1 MTGQPPRRP
10 VASGRHGFTL
20 VELLVVIAIIGVL
33 VGLLLPAVQQVRE
46 AGRRNSCANNLKQFG
61 LAFHNYHDAKRALPY
76 GFRLEY
82 GANFNTDLRYG
93 WGWAAYLLPHLEQN
107 NIYEALDVANSATS
121 AALTQT
127 DTRVPGAGSQLSVFL
142 CPSSEREPFTT
153 EAAMSNYVAMAGVS
167 DVKTDPTAPPTFIYA
182 RGNGDLTRPDNGSC
196 FFWNST
202 VRFKDVTDGL
212 SSTILVGERA
222 LYLAD
227 FVTGGRAKC
236 KAGKWAGVRTISS
249 VTTVNSSRS
258 NQSTRVQAVF
268 GYTGYGLN
276 TTVMRRVAGDLE
288 QTECTLGFNSNH
300 PGGVEFLFAD
310 GSVRFLQ
317 DSIDCNPI
325 TGLVPDSTFEYLA
338 VRNDG
343 QSASY

>member
-1 MTGQPPRRP
+1 
-10 VASGRHGFTL
+10 
-20 VELLVVIAIIGVL
+20 VVIAIIGVL
-33 VGLLLPAVQQVRE
+33 VGLLLPAVQQARE
-46 AGRRNSCANNLKQFG
+46 AGRRSSCANNLKQFG
-61 LAFHNYHDAKRALPY
+61 VAFHNYHDAKRSLPF
-76 GFRLEY
+76 GFRLEW
-82 GANFNTDLRYG
+82 GADFNTDRRYG
-93 WGWAAYLLPHLEQN
+93 WGWAAYLLPYLEQN
-107 NIYEALDVANSATS
+107 GIYEVLDVANSATS
-121 AALTQT
+121 VALAQT

-142 CPSSEREPFTT
+142 CPSSEREAFTT

-167 DVKTDPTAPPTFIYA
+167 DVKTDPSGSPAFLYA
-182 RGNGDLTRPDNGSC
+182 RGTGDTTNPDSGSC
-196 FFWNST
+196 FFWNSK
-202 VRFKDVTDGL
+202 VKFKDVTDGL

-222 LYLAD
+222 LYVTD

-236 KAGKWAGVRTISS
+236 KAGKWAGVRTISALN
-249 VTTVNSSRS
+249 TVNSIRS

-268 GYTGYGLN
+268 GYTAGGLN
-276 TTVMRRVAGDLE
+276 TTVMRRIAGDLE

-300 PGGVEFLFAD
+300 PGGVEFVFAD